1 MSLTGRGNV
10 WKGVLSNRVG
20 TVSVLL
26 TESNDSVLRNRLARP
41 RKKPIGGFDCKDSE
55 KEGRAVLPT
64 VPTRAFLS
72 LLVTFATS
80 PTFSPWQ
87 TWQNAQVR
95 NTELCASLHSTQL
108 RTST

>member
-26 TESNDSVLRNRLARP
+26 PESNDSVLRNRLARP
-41 RKKPIGGFDCKDSE
+41 RKKPIGGFDCKDTESM

-64 VPTRAFLS
+64 VPTEWRAFLS

-80 PTFSPWQ
+80 PTFSP
-87 TWQNAQVR
+87 
-95 NTELCASLHSTQL
+95 
-108 RTST
+108 